1 MKIGC
6 HKRRLLP
13 FLFPLVKT
21 SPMSRFSSVLFAVG
35 FGLFASLTTLVSCG
49 DTSDDPI
56 DTPTKEEST
65 HKASDSASKGLPGV
79 YKIELKFETK
89 VSLPAGLDVT
99 ALFDSQK
106 CSPTFA
112 HYADSVV
119 ASAKTKLEKEYASV
133 SVRVPD
139 VSKLDIPQS
148 PIIITTLPTAHGCNV
163 SYMNMSGETLDCFV
177 QVKVYY
183 NNVQILA
190 KRVNLADDIF
200 NSLTVTIGNPAVDL
214 MKPLENHFQIE

>member
-1 MKIGC
+1 
-6 HKRRLLP
+6 
-13 FLFPLVKT
+13 
-21 SPMSRFSSVLFAVG
+21 MSSFSSVLFAVG

-89 VSLPAGLDVT
+89 VSFPAALDVT

-119 ASAKTKLEKEYASV
+119 ASAKTKLEKENASV

-163 SYMNMSGETLDCFV
+163 SYMNLSGETLECFV

-183 NNVQILA
+183 IMF
-190 KRVNLADDIF
+190 RF
-200 NSLTVTIGNPAVDL
+200 
-214 MKPLENHFQIE
+214 

>member
-1 MKIGC
+1 
-6 HKRRLLP
+6 
-13 FLFPLVKT
+13 
-21 SPMSRFSSVLFAVG
+21 MSSFSSVLFAVG

-89 VSLPAGLDVT
+89 VSFPAALDVT

-139 VSKLDIPQS
+139 VSKLGVPQS

-163 SYMNMSGETLDCFV
+163 SYMNLSGETLDCFV

-190 KRVNLADDIF
+190 KRVNLADHIL

-214 MKPLENHFQIE
+214 RKPLENPFQIE

>member
-1 MKIGC
+1 
-6 HKRRLLP
+6 
-13 FLFPLVKT
+13 
-21 SPMSRFSSVLFAVG
+21 MSSFSSVLFAVG

-89 VSLPAGLDVT
+89 VSFSAALDVT

-139 VSKLDIPQS
+139 VSKLDVPQS

-163 SYMNMSGETLDCFV
+163 SYMNLSGETLDCFV

-190 KRVNLADDIF
+190 KRVNLADHIL

-214 MKPLENHFQIE
+214 RKPLENPFQIE

>member
-1 MKIGC
+1 
-6 HKRRLLP
+6 
-13 FLFPLVKT
+13 
-21 SPMSRFSSVLFAVG
+21 MSRFSSVLFAVG

-89 VSLPAGLDVT
+89 VSFPAALDVT

-139 VSKLDIPQS
+139 VSKLDVPQS

-163 SYMNMSGETLDCFV
+163 SYMNLSGETLDCFV

-190 KRVNLADDIF
+190 KRVNLADHIL

-214 MKPLENHFQIE
+214 RKPLENPFQIE

>member
-1 MKIGC
+1 
-6 HKRRLLP
+6 
-13 FLFPLVKT
+13 
-21 SPMSRFSSVLFAVG
+21 MSSFSSVLFAVG

-89 VSLPAGLDVT
+89 VSFPAALDVT

-139 VSKLDIPQS
+139 VSKLDVPQS

-163 SYMNMSGETLDCFV
+163 SYMNLPAETLDCFV

-190 KRVNLADDIF
+190 KRVNLADHIL

-214 MKPLENHFQIE
+214 RKPLENPFQIE

>member
-1 MKIGC
+1 
-6 HKRRLLP
+6 
-13 FLFPLVKT
+13 
-21 SPMSRFSSVLFAVG
+21 MSSFSSVLFAVG

-89 VSLPAGLDVT
+89 VSFPAALDVT

-139 VSKLDIPQS
+139 VSKLDVPQN

-163 SYMNMSGETLDCFV
+163 SYMNLSGETLDCFV

-190 KRVNLADDIF
+190 KRVNLADHIL

-214 MKPLENHFQIE
+214 RKPLENPFQIE

>member
-1 MKIGC
+1 
-6 HKRRLLP
+6 
-13 FLFPLVKT
+13 
-21 SPMSRFSSVLFAVG
+21 MSRFSSVLFAVG
-35 FGLFASLTTLVSCG
+35 FGLFAPLTTLVSCG

-163 SYMNMSGETLDCFV
+163 
-177 QVKVYY
+177 KVYY

>member
-1 MKIGC
+1 
-6 HKRRLLP
+6 
-13 FLFPLVKT
+13 
-21 SPMSRFSSVLFAVG
+21 MSRFSSVFFAVG

-200 NSLTVTIGNPAVDL
+200 NSLTVTIGHPAVDL
-214 MKPLENHFQIE
+214 MKPLENAFQIE

>member
-1 MKIGC
+1 
-6 HKRRLLP
+6 
-13 FLFPLVKT
+13 
-21 SPMSRFSSVLFAVG
+21 MSRFSSVLFAVG

-89 VSLPAGLDVT
+89 VSLPAALDVT

-112 HYADSVV
+112 HHADSVV

-190 KRVNLADDIF
+190 KRVNLADDIL
-200 NSLTVTIGNPAVDL
+200 NSLTVTIGDPAVDL
-214 MKPLENHFQIE
+214 MKPLENSFQIE

>member
-1 MKIGC
+1 
-6 HKRRLLP
+6 
-13 FLFPLVKT
+13 
-21 SPMSRFSSVLFAVG
+21 MSSFSSVLFAVG

-49 DTSDDPI
+49 DTSDAPI

-89 VSLPAGLDVT
+89 VSFPAALDVT

-139 VSKLDIPQS
+139 VSKLDVPQS

-163 SYMNMSGETLDCFV
+163 SYMNLSGETLDCFV

-190 KRVNLADDIF
+190 KRVNLADHIL

-214 MKPLENHFQIE
+214 RKPLENPFQIE

>member
-1 MKIGC
+1 
-6 HKRRLLP
+6 
-13 FLFPLVKT
+13 
-21 SPMSRFSSVLFAVG
+21 MSRFSSVLFAVG

-214 MKPLENHFQIE
+214 MKPLENAFQIE

>member
-1 MKIGC
+1 
-6 HKRRLLP
+6 
-13 FLFPLVKT
+13 
-21 SPMSRFSSVLFAVG
+21 MSRFSSVLFAVG

-163 SYMNMSGETLDCFV
+163 SYMNMSGETLDCFG

-190 KRVNLADDIF
+190 RRVNLADDIF

-214 MKPLENHFQIE
+214 MKPLGNHFQIE

>member
-1 MKIGC
+1 
-6 HKRRLLP
+6 
-13 FLFPLVKT
+13 
-21 SPMSRFSSVLFAVG
+21 MSRFSSVLFAVG

-56 DTPTKEEST
+56 DSPTKEEST

-89 VSLPAGLDVT
+89 VSLPAALDVT

-106 CSPTFA
+106 CSPRFA

-148 PIIITTLPTAHGCNV
+148 PIIITTLPTAHGCNI